1 MNLTPK
7 QIDNTDSENNLEKK
21 IILKTT
27 LNTVIYY
34 PEERNKS
41 KVVLKLT

>member
-27 LNTVIYY
+27 LNTVI
-34 PEERNKS
+34 
-41 KVVLKLT
+41 